1 MSDYVNVPVD
11 LARDMA
17 KFIRNNDNGS
27 LEHWANHLDPVNL
40 SDKIFRIVNFY
51 IKSDGNPS
59 MATNEII
66 QEFIHVANSVRIIED
81 VFIIKKDFISL
92 IENNTSV

>member
-1 MSDYVNVPVD
+1 MNEVSIPSDV
-11 LARDMA
+11 AREIA
-17 KFIRNNDNGS
+17 KLIRNVDNGKM
-27 LEHWANHLDPVNL
+27 EDWAEMLDPINL

-51 IKSDGNPS
+51 IKSGGDPS
-59 MATNEII
+59 MATSEII

>member
-51 IKSDGNPS
+51 IKSDGDPS
-59 MATNEII
+59 MATNEILE
-66 QEFIHVANSVRIIED
+66 EFVNVIGSVKLIED
-81 VFIIKKDFISL
+81 AFIIKKDL
-92 IENNTSV
+92 IGLMNG

>member
-1 MSDYVNVPVD
+1 MSDCVNVPVD
-11 LARDMA
+11 LARDIA

-27 LEHWANHLDPVNL
+27 LEHWASHLDPVNL

-51 IKSDGNPS
+51 IKSGGDPS

-66 QEFIHVANSVRIIED
+66 EEFVNVIGSVKLIED
-81 VFIIKKDFISL
+81 AFIIKKDL
-92 IENNTSV
+92 IGLING